1 MYYTVYKITNL
12 INNKYYIGKHQT
24 KNLNDGYMGSGKL
37 IKQAIL
43 KNGIDNFKKE
53 ILFIFDN
60 EIDMNSKETE
70 LVVISEDT
78 YNLCVGGHGGFS
90 YINNSGIDKFKG
102 KTHTEETKKKI
113 LESRKDYTHSA
124 ETRLK
129 ISIANEKTNASR
141 GLKNSAALTGK
152 SKTEEHKRKIAES
165 VKNKIAQKRGYGIG
179 VVP

>member
-24 KNLNDGYMGSGKL
+24 TNLNDGYMGSGKL

-43 KNGIDNFKKE
+43 KNGIENFKKE

-60 EIDMNSKETE
+60 EIDMNFKEAE

-78 YNLCVGGHGGFS
+78 YNLCAGGHGGFS
-90 YINNSGIDKFKG
+90 YINNSGIDKFRG

-113 LESRKDYTHSA
+113 LESRKDYTHSD
-124 ETRLK
+124 ETKLK
-129 ISIANEKTNASR
+129 MSKDQNIISKRNEIVNQVIMDLGLKEVADSLIGENEWKR
-141 GLKNSAALTGK
+141 GLSGGN
-152 SKTEEHKRKIAES
+152 
-165 VKNKIAQKRGYGIG
+165 
-179 VVP
+179 